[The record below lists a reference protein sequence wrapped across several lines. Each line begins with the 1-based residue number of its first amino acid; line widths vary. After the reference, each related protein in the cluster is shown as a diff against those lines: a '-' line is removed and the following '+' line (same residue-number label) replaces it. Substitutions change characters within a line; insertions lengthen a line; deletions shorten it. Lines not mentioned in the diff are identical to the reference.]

1 MSVGA
6 HAEHA
11 KPSLSDERPWLARL
25 ARVGMLA
32 PGLLYML
39 VGWLAIMLALGH
51 QTGNPSRKGA
61 LHEVAGHTWGMI
73 ALGALAA
80 GFAGYAL
87 WRFAVAALGEKIES
101 REDLNVWKRL
111 WYVAR
116 GLLYVAACW
125 TTIQVMENS
134 TGSSDTATQRDKTA
148 EVLTWPAGRWLVA
161 AAGIGVVAYG
171 AGSIYRGV
179 TGKFADDLKLGQIRS
194 TMRKWFCRAGTF
206 GWCARGVVLG
216 LIGAFLVKAAIEFD
230 PKESKGI
237 DATLA
242 TLAEQPFG
250 RFLLAVVA
258 LGLISFG
265 LFYFV
270 RARYREV

>member
-1 MSVGA
+1 MSVQA
-6 HAEHA
+6 HAERA
-11 KPSLSDERPWLARL
+11 KASLSDERPWLARL

-32 PGLLYML
+32 PGLLYIV

-51 QTGNPSRKGA
+51 STGNPSRKGA
-61 LHEVAGHTWGMI
+61 LHEVASHTWGTI
-73 ALGALAA
+73 ALGLLAA
-80 GFAGYAL
+80 GFVAYAL

-101 REDLNVWKRL
+101 REDLTVWKRL

-116 GLLYVAACW
+116 GLLYVGAAW

-134 TGSSDTATQRDKTA
+134 TGASDTATQRDKTA
-148 EVLTWPAGRWLVA
+148 EVLSWPAGRWLVA
-161 AAGIGVVAYG
+161 AVGVGVIAYG
-171 AGSIYRGV
+171 GGSIYRGL
-179 TGKFADDLKLGQIRS
+179 TRKFADDLKLGQIGS
-194 TMRKWFCRAGTF
+194 TAKTWFCRAGTF

-216 LIGAFLVKAAIEFD
+216 LIGGFLVKAAVQFQS
-230 PKESKGI
+230 KESKGI
-237 DATLA
+237 DATLSTVA
-242 TLAEQPFG
+242 QQPYG
-250 RFLLAVVA
+250 RFLLGIVA